1 MGVTSLESSDPIR
14 IASYTLVS
22 RLGSGATG
30 IVYEATRDDGLA
42 VALKVIRRELADLP
56 QVRERLRREAES
68 LQRVASTRCAEVYEV
83 DADSTPPFLAMELI
97 SGRDLSAEVLERGP
111 LRGAMARTVF
121 VSLTEALEAIHSAG
135 VIHRDFKPSN
145 VLIGGMGVRVVD
157 FGISAV
163 LDVAHL
169 TSTGVVVGTASW
181 MSPEQI
187 DGRELTEATDV
198 FNLGLV
204 MSFCLTGKHPF
215 GEGRPDAL
223 MYRIM
228 HADPDLSAIP
238 VEYQSII
245 ERCLIKD
252 SHTRLTLLQ
261 IGELLKNVS
270 ESGGVV
276 IDPGTAV
283 LATQDI
289 ERIVSSSAAT
299 SANKKVTSVTEKESN
314 APTKKIL
321 LLSGA
326 GLAIAGL
333 IGAFFTLG
341 SINSSPES
349 TTTTAA
355 PTTTIAITPVFEI
368 FREKGIG
375 YRWDPCGGAINV
387 GVNYGELNDLNK
399 EYAIKGVTQAISE
412 VADISGLPFVYAG
425 ATSSM
430 PRMQYREGRRGSQA
444 LLVSFHP
451 SGTGIISKEE
461 NFVFNYFLSYGN
473 VYGSWREIKTIDI
486 QINSLQLNTLEEFI
500 RESRRAMLTA
510 MGLAFVDSPNE
521 LMGAPGNSV
530 TLLDEF
536 GPGDIRGMSAL
547 GATQGCFR

>member
-1 MGVTSLESSDPIR
+1 MSPLESSDPVR

-97 SGRDLSAEVLERGP
+97 SGRDLSAEILERGP

-121 VSLTEALEAIHSAG
+121 ISLIEALEAIHSAG

-145 VLIGGMGVRVVD
+145 VLIGEMGVRVVD

-187 DGRELTEATDV
+187 DGIELTEATDI

-228 HADPDLSAIP
+228 HSNPDLSALP
-238 VEYQSII
+238 VEYRSII
-245 ERCLIKD
+245 ERCLSKNPVE
-252 SHTRLTLLQ
+252 RLTLLQ
-261 IGELLKNVS
+261 IGELMRNS
-270 ESGGVV
+270 SGSSGSAS
-276 IDPGTAV
+276 DPGTTI
-283 LATQDI
+283 LAAEVVQ
-289 ERIVSSSAAT
+289 RIVSSNLDSLTPAVAVQGFKSDDMT
-299 SANKKVTSVTEKESN
+299 AKK
-314 APTKKIL
+314 KKTFL
-321 LLSGA
+321 LVAG

-333 IGAFFTLG
+333 IGTV
-341 SINSSPES
+341 SIVGGITASPES

-355 PTTTIAITPVFEI
+355 PTTTIAITPAFEI
-368 FREKGIG
+368 YRSNGVG

-387 GVNYGELNDLNK
+387 GVNYGALVGTYK
-399 EYAIKGVTQAISE
+399 EKAMAAVVKVISE
-412 VADISGLPFVYAG
+412 VADVSGLPFVYAG
-425 ATSSM
+425 ATSTM
-430 PRMQYREGRRGSQA
+430 PTTKYRNGRNGSQA
-444 LLVSFHP
+444 LLISFFP
-451 SGTGIISKEE
+451 PGKGIMPKDE
-461 NFVFNYFLSYGN
+461 NYVFDMGWSYGN
-473 VYGSWREIKTIDI
+473 VYGSWREILSRDY
-486 QINSLQLNTLEEFI
+486 QINVNNLNTEKQFLQEV
-500 RESRRAMLTA
+500 RRMMLSA
-510 MGLAFVDSPNE
+510 IGLTWVDSPHE
-521 LMGAPGNSV
+521 LLGGKDNYLTQV
-530 TLLDEF
+530 WDF
-536 GPGDIRGMSAL
+536 GPGDIQGMIAL
-547 GATQGCFR
+547 GKSQGCIR

>member
-1 MGVTSLESSDPIR
+1 MSPLESSDPTR

-97 SGRDLSAEVLERGP
+97 SGRDLSAEILERGP

-121 VSLTEALEAIHSAG
+121 VSLIEALEAIHSVG

-145 VLIGGMGVRVVD
+145 VLIGEMGVRVVD

-187 DGRELTEATDV
+187 DGKELTEATDV

-228 HADPDLSAIP
+228 HSNPDFSALP
-238 VEYQSII
+238 VEYRSII
-245 ERCLIKD
+245 EHCLSKD
-252 SHTRLTLLQ
+252 PVERLGLLQ
-261 IGELLKNVS
+261 IGELLRNS
-270 ESGGVV
+270 SGSGGASS
-276 IDPGTAV
+276 DPGTTVFAAEDV
-283 LATQDI
+283 Q
-289 ERIVSSSAAT
+289 RMVSSSMDPQIPNVVTQPAERDDNAP
-299 SANKKVTSVTEKESN
+299 NKKKT
-314 APTKKIL
+314 L
-321 LLSGA
+321 LLAA
-326 GLAIAGL
+326 GGLVIAGL
-333 IGAFFTLG
+333 IGTFFVVG
-341 SINSSPES
+341 GINSSPGS

-355 PTTTIAITPVFEI
+355 PTTTIAITPVFKI
-368 FREKGIG
+368 NKSQGIG
-375 YRWDPCGGAINV
+375 YRWDPCGGPINV
-387 GVNYGELNDLNK
+387 GVNFGKLSSNQK
-399 EYAIKGVTQAISE
+399 TQAIAAVTQAINE
-412 VADISGLPFVYAG
+412 VADTSGLPFVYSG
-425 ATSSM
+425 ETGSTPKSVF
-430 PRMQYREGRRGSQA
+430 RDGRDGSQA
-444 LLVSFHP
+444 VLLAFLP
-451 SGTGIISKEE
+451 SGLGVIPKDE
-461 NFVFNYFLSYGN
+461 NYAIDGRFSQGPDRSSWNEILSY
-473 VYGSWREIKTIDI
+473 DI
-486 QINSLQLNTLEEFI
+486 QINSKDLAYRGALL
-500 RESRRAMLTA
+500 RESRRAMLWA
-510 MGLAFVDSPNE
+510 IGLTLVESPSE
-521 LMGAPGNSV
+521 LMGTTSEGY
-530 TLLDEF
+530 TTQLDDF
-536 GPGDIRGMSAL
+536 GPGDIQGMVAL
-547 GATQGCFR
+547 GKDQGCIR